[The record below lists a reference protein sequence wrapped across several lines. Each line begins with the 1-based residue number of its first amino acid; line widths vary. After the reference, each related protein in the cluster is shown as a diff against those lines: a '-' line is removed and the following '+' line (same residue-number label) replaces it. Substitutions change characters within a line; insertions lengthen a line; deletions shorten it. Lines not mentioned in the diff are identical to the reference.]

1 MMNFISVFLLCSF
14 LVFSCKGKA
23 KKEPDKN
30 TDTQILAGSQDYN
43 ILSPDATWE
52 LPSALKEISGM
63 NLFNDSLMLCQEDEN
78 GKLYLYNL
86 LSKQIEKTIPF
97 SNPQD
102 YEDLAIEGA
111 DVYLIQSNGS
121 IVQVTNYL
129 QTPVLKKYKTALS
142 RKNDTEG
149 LCYDRVS
156 NSLLIACKEDQSIS
170 ESTKQPKSIYTF
182 KVEEKALSDKPLLV
196 FEEKDFRPSAL
207 AVHPVT
213 GNIFVLSASKRKLL
227 EVNRQG
233 TVLQRYELKG
243 DLFKQ
248 PEGLTFSANAD
259 LYISNEGGLGK
270 ANILLFH
277 YQANK

>member
-1 MMNFISVFLLCSF
+1 MNFISLSLLYA
-14 LVFSCKGKA
+14 LLIFSCKEKA
-23 KKEPDKN
+23 KKDPDKESGL
-30 TDTQILAGSQDYN
+30 QLFAGPQEYN
-43 ILSPDATWE
+43 IQTPDATWE

-86 LSKQIEKTIPF
+86 SSKEIEKTIPF

-102 YEDLAIEGA
+102 YEDLAIVGD
-111 DVYLIQSNGS
+111 DVYLVQSNGN

-129 QTPVLKKYKTALS
+129 QAPVLSKYKTALS

-149 LCYDRVS
+149 LCYDRIS

-170 ESTKQPKSIYTF
+170 ESSKQPKAIYTF
-182 KVEEKALSDKPLLV
+182 KMGEKELLEKPLLV
-196 FEEKDFRPSAL
+196 FEEKDLKPTSL
-207 AVHPVT
+207 AVHPLT
-213 GNIFVLSASKRKLL
+213 GNIFVLSASKKKLV
-227 EVNRQG
+227 EVDRQG
-233 TVLQRYELKG
+233 IVLQRYELKG

-259 LYISNEGGLGK
+259 LYISNEGGGGK
-270 ANILLFH
+270 ANILLFK
-277 YQANK
+277 YKQ

>member
-1 MMNFISVFLLCSF
+1 MIVSLFMICFFLI
-14 LVFSCKGKA
+14 FSCKETEKKA
-23 KKEPDKN
+23 TNKKKENQTASDAK
-30 TDTQILAGSQDYN
+30 DYN
-43 ILSPDATWE
+43 IKSPDATWE

-63 NLFNDSLMLCQEDEN
+63 NLLNDSVMLCQEDEN

-86 LSKQIEKTIPF
+86 SSKEIDKTIPF

-102 YEDLAIEGA
+102 YEDLAIVGA
-111 DVYLIQSNGS
+111 DVYLIQSNGN
-121 IVQVTNYL
+121 IVQVSGYL

-156 NSLLIACKEDQSIS
+156 NALLIACKEDQSIAEFS
-170 ESTKQPKSIYTF
+170 KQPKAIYTF
-182 KVEEKALSDKPLLV
+182 NIDGNVLSDKPLLV
-196 FEEKDFRPSAL
+196 FEEKDFKPSAI

-233 TVLQRYELKG
+233 VVLQRYELKG

-259 LYISNEGGLGK
+259 LYISNEGAGGNG
-270 ANILLFH
+270 NILLFK
-277 YQANK
+277 YKQ

>member
-1 MMNFISVFLLCSF
+1 MRMIVSFFMICVFLT
-14 LVFSCKGKA
+14 FSCKEKG
-23 KKEPDKN
+23 KKETNKKTEN
-30 TDTQILAGSQDYN
+30 QTASGQQDYN
-43 ILSPDATWE
+43 IKSPDATWE

-63 NLFNDSLMLCQEDEN
+63 NLLNDSVMLCQEDEN

-86 LSKQIEKTIPF
+86 SSKEIDKTIPF

-102 YEDLAIEGA
+102 YEDLAMVGA
-111 DVYLIQSNGS
+111 DVYLIQSNGN
-121 IVQVTNYL
+121 IVQVTSYL

-156 NSLLIACKEDQSIS
+156 NSLLIACKDDQSIS
-170 ESTKQPKSIYTF
+170 ELSKQPKAIYTF
-182 KVEEKALSDKPLLV
+182 KLGGNVLSDKPLLV
-196 FEEKDFRPSAL
+196 FEEKDCKPSAI

-213 GNIFVLSASKRKLL
+213 GNIFVLSTSKRKLL

-233 TVLQRYELKG
+233 VVLQRYELKG

-259 LYISNEGGLGK
+259 LYISNEGVAGK
-270 ANILLFH
+270 GNILLFK
-277 YQANK
+277 YKQ

>member
-1 MMNFISVFLLCSF
+1 MNFISLFLLYAF
-14 LVFSCKGKA
+14 LVFSCKEKA

-30 TDTQILAGSQDYN
+30 TGTQILAGPQDYN
-43 ILSPDATWE
+43 IQSPDATWE

-86 LSKQIEKTIPF
+86 SSKEIEKTIPF

-102 YEDLAIEGA
+102 YEDLAMVGA
-111 DVYLIQSNGS
+111 DVYLVQSNGN

-129 QTPVLKKYKTALS
+129 QTPVLRKYKTALS
-142 RKNDTEG
+142 SKNDTEG

-156 NSLLIACKEDQSIS
+156 NSLLIACKDDQSIS
-170 ESTKQPKSIYTF
+170 ESSKQPKAIYTF
-182 KVEEKALSDKPLLV
+182 KVEEKVLSDKPLIV
-196 FEEKDFRPSAL
+196 FKEKDFKPSAL

-233 TVLQRYELKG
+233 TVMQRYELNG

-259 LYISNEGGLGK
+259 LYISNEGGRGK

-277 YQANK
+277 YQTNK

>member
-1 MMNFISVFLLCSF
+1 MNFISLFLLYAF
-14 LVFSCKGKA
+14 LVFSCKEKA

-30 TDTQILAGSQDYN
+30 TGTQILAGPQDYN
-43 ILSPDATWE
+43 IQSPDATWE

-86 LSKQIEKTIPF
+86 SSKEIEKTILF

-102 YEDLAIEGA
+102 YEDLAMVGA
-111 DVYLIQSNGS
+111 DVYLVQSNGN

-129 QTPVLKKYKTALS
+129 QTPVLRKYKTALS
-142 RKNDTEG
+142 SKNDTEG

-156 NSLLIACKEDQSIS
+156 NSLLIACKDDQSIS
-170 ESTKQPKSIYTF
+170 ESSKQPKAIYTF
-182 KVEEKALSDKPLLV
+182 KVEEKVLSDKPLIV
-196 FEEKDFRPSAL
+196 FKEKDFKPSAL

-233 TVLQRYELKG
+233 TVMQRYELNG

-277 YQANK
+277 YQTNK

>member
-1 MMNFISVFLLCSF
+1 MIVSLFMIYSF
-14 LVFSCKGKA
+14 LIFSCKEPE
-23 KKEPDKN
+23 KKETGKKTEN
-30 TDTQILAGSQDYN
+30 QTTSGTQDYN
-43 ILSPDATWE
+43 FKSPDATWE

-63 NLFNDSLMLCQEDEN
+63 NLLNDSVMLCQEDEN

-86 LSKQIEKTIPF
+86 SSKEIDKTIPF

-102 YEDLAIEGA
+102 YEDLAVVGA
-111 DVYLIQSNGS
+111 DVYLIQSNGN
-121 IVQVTNYL
+121 IVQVTGYL

-149 LCYDRVS
+149 ICYDRVS
-156 NSLLIACKEDQSIS
+156 NALLIACKEDQSIS
-170 ESTKQPKSIYTF
+170 ETSKQPKAIYTF
-182 KVEEKALSDKPLLV
+182 KLDGDVLTEKPLLV
-196 FEEKDFRPSAL
+196 FEEKDFKPSAI

-233 TVLQRYELKG
+233 DVLQRYELKG

-248 PEGLTFSANAD
+248 PEGLTFSATAD
-259 LYISNEGGLGK
+259 LYISNEGAGGNG
-270 ANILLFH
+270 NILMFK
-277 YQANK
+277 YKQ

>member
-1 MMNFISVFLLCSF
+1 MIVSLFMICFFLM
-14 LVFSCKGKA
+14 FSCKETEKKA
-23 KKEPDKN
+23 TNKKTENQTASD
-30 TDTQILAGSQDYN
+30 QQDYN
-43 ILSPDATWE
+43 IKSPDATWE

-63 NLFNDSLMLCQEDEN
+63 NLLNDSVMLCQEDEN

-86 LSKQIEKTIPF
+86 SSKEIDKTIPF

-102 YEDLAIEGA
+102 YEDLAIVGA
-111 DVYLIQSNGS
+111 DVYLIQSNGN
-121 IVQVTNYL
+121 IVQVTGYL

-156 NSLLIACKEDQSIS
+156 NALLIACKEDQSIAENS
-170 ESTKQPKSIYTF
+170 KQPKAIYTF
-182 KVEEKALSDKPLLV
+182 NIDGHVLSDKPLLV
-196 FEEKDFRPSAL
+196 FEEKDFKPSAI

-233 TVLQRYELKG
+233 DVLQRYELKG

-248 PEGLTFSANAD
+248 PEGLTFSATAD
-259 LYISNEGGLGK
+259 LYISNEGAGGNG
-270 ANILLFH
+270 NILLFK
-277 YQANK
+277 YKQ

>member
-1 MMNFISVFLLCSF
+1 MNFISLFIGFTVL
-14 LVFSCKGKA
+14 FSSCRENG
-23 KKEPDKN
+23 KKE
-30 TDTQILAGSQDYN
+30 AGKKTEKQTLTGPQNYN
-43 ILSPDATWE
+43 MQAPDATWE

-63 NLFNDSLMLCQEDEN
+63 NLFNDSVMLCQEDEN

-86 LSKQIEKTIPF
+86 SSKEIEKTIPF

-102 YEDLAIEGA
+102 YEDLAIVGA
-111 DVYLIQSNGS
+111 DVYLVQSNGN

-129 QTPVLKKYKTALS
+129 QTPVLKKYKTLLS

-149 LCYDRVS
+149 LCYDRIS
-156 NSLLIACKEDQSIS
+156 NSLLIACKDDQSIS
-170 ESTKQPKSIYTF
+170 ETSKQPKAIYTF
-182 KVEEKALSDKPLLV
+182 KMGEKELSATPLIV
-196 FEEKDFRPSAL
+196 FEEKDFKPSAI

-213 GNIFVLSASKRKLL
+213 GNVFVLSASKRKLV

-233 TVLQRYELKG
+233 VVLQRYELKA

-259 LYISNEGGLGK
+259 LYISNEGGGGK
-270 ANILLFH
+270 GNILLFK
-277 YQANK
+277 YKQ